1 MDKTGADFY
10 RSVEMIKTRLGA
22 TAVVMQ
28 LPIGA
33 ESDFKGVVDLIEM
46 NALVARI
53 AGCSLGCRRNSG
65 RHEGKRPPNIAKKL
79 IETVV
84 EVDEAAMEAYLEGT
98 YPDNDQIRALVRRG
112 TIDVKFH
119 PMFCG
124 TAFKNKGV
132 QPLLDAVVDYLP
144 SPLDIPAI
152 KGIDAKTDA
161 EIERH
166 ADDSEPLSML
176 AFKMLNDP
184 FVGSLT
190 QPASIPASSKRARR
204 FMNTV
209 RTRARRPHVADAFQ
223 LA

>member
-1 MDKTGADFY
+1 
-10 RSVEMIKTRLGA
+10 
-22 TAVVMQ
+22 
-28 LPIGA
+28 
-33 ESDFKGVVDLIEM
+33 M
-46 NALVARI
+46 NALVWRDR
-53 AGCSLGCRRNSG
+53 SLGAQWDVV
-65 RHEGKRPPNIAKKL
+65 EIPDDMKAKAEEYREKL

-84 EVDEAAMEAYLEGT
+84 EIDEAAMEAYLEGNM
-98 YPDNDQIRALVRRG
+98 PSNDKIRELVRRG

-152 KGIDAKTDA
+152 KGIDAKTEA

-166 ADDSEPLSML
+166 ADDAEPLSML
-176 AFKMLNDP
+176 AFKIMNDP

-190 QPASIPASSKRARR
+190 FARIYSGKLEKGSSV
-204 FMNTV
+204 MNTV
-209 RTRARRPHVADAFQ
+209 RTSASASAVCCRCTRTAVKTSKKPLQATSLLWLVSRKPP
-223 LA
+223 LAIRSATR